1 MRIKTIDR
9 NFYYALGEKMRNRRQ
24 ELGYSLEQVAK
35 KVGVSRQCYDY
46 YELGIVKIKP
56 ETWENICEALNIYSG
71 IDIQVKIGL

>member
-9 NFYYALGEKMRNRRQ
+9 HFYYVLGEKMRSRRQ
-24 ELGYSLEQVAK
+24 ELGYSLEQVAR
-35 KVGVSRQCYDY
+35 KVGVTRQCYDY

-56 ETWENICEALNIYSG
+56 ETWDKICEVLKIYSG